1 MLDEV
6 ECLDAA
12 LEGRRPAT
20 EVPESVREMLA
31 VAVEVGDALAA
42 PVLTPADR
50 ERLYRRA
57 LHGRGWGGRL
67 RHDLPRLARRPTVV
81 GGAAAVIAV
90 VGIALLRGRSHHE
103 LGAAA

>member
-6 ECLDAA
+6 EWLDAV
-12 LEGRRPAT
+12 LEGRRPAA
-20 EVPESVREMLA
+20 EVPDQVRAMLA
-31 VAVEVGDALAA
+31 VAGEVADALAA

-50 ERLYRRA
+50 ERIHRRA